1 MGGASASPICLK
13 NMSKKNKKLKK
24 NAKNIG
30 GTVLP
35 TGVDLD
41 PNNDFTLI
49 EDKEKGQEA
58 YYKGDQVPY
67 LDYMG
72 ELAEREA
79 RTNGGKDVYR
89 NASLGMFSGVSFD
102 KNGKIIKS

>member
-1 MGGASASPICLK
+1 
-13 NMSKKNKKLKK
+13 MSKKIKKLKK

-49 EDKEKGQEA
+49 ENDKKGQEA
-58 YYKGDQVPY
+58 YYKGKQVPY

-79 RTNGGKDVYR
+79 VTNGGKDKYR
-89 NASLGMFSGVSFD
+89 NASLGLFSGVSFD

>member
-1 MGGASASPICLK
+1 MP
-13 NMSKKNKKLKK
+13 KKLKK

-41 PNNDFTLI
+41 PNNDLTLI
-49 EDKEKGQEA
+49 EDDVKGQEA
-58 YYKGDQVPY
+58 YYKGKQIPY
-67 LDYMG
+67 LEYMG

-79 RTNGGKDVYR
+79 ITNGGKDVYR
-89 NASLGMFSGVSFD
+89 NTSLGMFGGVNFD
-102 KNGKIIKS
+102 KDGKIIKS

>member
-1 MGGASASPICLK
+1 M
-13 NMSKKNKKLKK
+13 KKIKELKK
-24 NAKNIG
+24 DAKNIG

-41 PNNDFTLI
+41 PHKDLTLI
-49 EDKEKGQEA
+49 EDESKGQEA
-58 YYKGDQVPY
+58 YYKGKQIPY

-72 ELAEREA
+72 ELAERETV
-79 RTNGGKDVYR
+79 TNGGNDVYR
-89 NASLGMFSGVSFD
+89 RTSLGMFSGVSFD

>member
-1 MGGASASPICLK
+1 MP
-13 NMSKKNKKLKK
+13 KKLKK

-41 PNNDFTLI
+41 PNNDLTLI
-49 EDKEKGQEA
+49 EDDVKGQEA
-58 YYKGDQVPY
+58 YYKGKQIPY
-67 LDYMG
+67 LEYMG

-79 RTNGGKDVYR
+79 ITNGGKDVYR
-89 NASLGMFSGVSFD
+89 NTSLGMFGGVSFD
-102 KNGKIIKS
+102 KDGKIIKS

>member
-1 MGGASASPICLK
+1 MA
-13 NMSKKNKKLKK
+13 KKLKK

-41 PNNDFTLI
+41 PNKDFTLI
-49 EDKEKGQEA
+49 KDDVKGQEA
-58 YYKGDQVPY
+58 YYKGKQIPY
-67 LDYMG
+67 LEYMG

-79 RTNGGKDVYR
+79 ITNGGKDVYR
-89 NASLGMFSGVSFD
+89 NASLGMFGGVSFD
-102 KNGKIIKS
+102 KDGKIIKS

>member
-1 MGGASASPICLK
+1 MGGVSDITHIINDMA
-13 NMSKKNKKLKK
+13 KKLKK

-49 EDKEKGQEA
+49 KDDVKGQEA
-58 YYKGDQVPY
+58 YYKGKQIPY
-67 LDYMG
+67 LEYMG

-79 RTNGGKDVYR
+79 ITNGGKDIYR
-89 NASLGMFSGVSFD
+89 KSSSGQFSGFSLD
-102 KNGKIIKS
+102 ENGKII

>member
-1 MGGASASPICLK
+1 
-13 NMSKKNKKLKK
+13 MSKKIKKLKK

-41 PNNDFTLI
+41 PNKDFTLI
-49 EDKEKGQEA
+49 ESDTKGQEA
-58 YYKGDQVPY
+58 YYKGKQVPY

-89 NASLGMFSGVSFD
+89 NASLGLFNGVNFD
-102 KNGKIIKS
+102 EDGNIIR

>member
-1 MGGASASPICLK
+1 MA
-13 NMSKKNKKLKK
+13 KKLKK
-24 NAKNIG
+24 NSKNIG

-41 PNNDFTLI
+41 PHNDLTLI
-49 EDKEKGQEA
+49 KDDVKGQEA
-58 YYKGDQVPY
+58 YYKGKQIPY

-79 RTNGGKDVYR
+79 VTNGGKDTYR
-89 NASLGMFSGVSFD
+89 KSSIGTFSGVSFD
-102 KNGKIIKS
+102 KKGKIIKGE

>member
-1 MGGASASPICLK
+1 MP
-13 NMSKKNKKLKK
+13 KKFKKLKK

-49 EDKEKGQEA
+49 EDNKKGQEA
-58 YYKGDQVPY
+58 YYKGKQVPY

-79 RTNGGKDVYR
+79 VTNGGKDKYR
-89 NASLGMFSGVSFD
+89 NASIGVFSGVSFD

>member
-1 MGGASASPICLK
+1 MP
-13 NMSKKNKKLKK
+13 KKLKK

-35 TGVDLD
+35 TGIDLD
-41 PNNDFTLI
+41 PNKDLTLI
-49 EDKEKGQEA
+49 KDEVKGQEA
-58 YYKGDQVPY
+58 YYKGEQIPY

-79 RTNGGKDVYR
+79 RTNGGIDKYR
-89 NASLGMFSGVSFD
+89 KNSIGIFSGVSFD

>member
-1 MGGASASPICLK
+1 MGGVSDITHIIKLMA
-13 NMSKKNKKLKK
+13 KKLKK

-35 TGVDLD
+35 TGIDLD
-41 PNNDFTLI
+41 PNKDLTLI
-49 EDKEKGQEA
+49 KDEVKGQEA
-58 YYKGDQVPY
+58 YYKGEQIPY

-72 ELAEREA
+72 ELAERETI
-79 RTNGGKDVYR
+79 TNGGKDVYR

-102 KNGKIIKS
+102 KDGKIIKS